1 MWHIITDNIEAYR
14 RAVASTAT
22 AQSITK
28 LNPHSTNIDELVNCQ
43 ADEQLKLDSLKSI
56 IGMAIKDAAAQEP
69 HNPFSING
77 DVNQPPVQ
85 PRSRLAQAMA
95 DDPEVRIA
103 KPPPPVWPTPAWS
116 KILSP
121 PPPREDE

>member
-1 MWHIITDNIEAYR
+1 MWHIISDNIEAYR

-77 DVNQPPVQ
+77 DVNQPPMQ
-85 PRSRLAQAMA
+85 PRSRLDQAMA
-95 DDPEVRIA
+95 DDPEVRTA

-116 KILSP
+116 KVLSP
-121 PPPREDE
+121 PPPREDD

>member
-1 MWHIITDNIEAYR
+1 MWHMIDDNLEAYR
-14 RAVASTAT
+14 RAVADTAR
-22 AQSITK
+22 ARAVFQ
-28 LNPHSTNIDELVNCQ
+28 LNPHSKHNDSLVSCIQ
-43 ADEQLKLDSLKSI
+43 EEQLKLDSLKSI
-56 IGMAIKDAAAQEP
+56 IGMAIKDAAAEEP

-95 DDPEVRIA
+95 DDPEVRTA

-116 KILSP
+116 KVLSP
-121 PPPREDE
+121 PPPREDD